1 MTDDMSRLEAS
12 DDSEPELESLMQRY
26 QQADSTAATLLAER
40 LSGKLYRYFLAQVR
54 DPALAEDLLQDSW
67 LRIHKSRH
75 TYRPGEPL
83 LPWVFAIARRVQV
96 DRYRKSKRIERHEV
110 QRDFVEDIP
119 ALTPQESATDAL
131 PDLAELLKT
140 LPPQQRETVLLLKVS
155 GLSLEEVSRATGVS
169 VGAVKQ
175 RAHRAYTNLRRLF
188 GGGQ

>member
-1 MTDDMSRLEAS
+1 MADDVSRLEAP
-12 DDSEPELESLMQRY
+12 DDSEAELESLMQRY

-54 DPALAEDLLQDSW
+54 EPALAEDLLQDSW

-75 TYRPGEPL
+75 TYRPAEPL

-96 DRYRKSKRIERHEV
+96 DRYRKNKRIGRHEV
-110 QRDFVEDIP
+110 QKDFVEDIP
-119 ALTPQESATDAL
+119 VVAPQKSPTDAL

-175 RAHRAYTNLRRLF
+175 RAHRAYENLRRLF
-188 GGGQ
+188 GGGR

>member
-1 MTDDMSRLEAS
+1 MADDVSRLEAP
-12 DDSEPELESLMQRY
+12 DDSEAELESLMQRY

-54 DPALAEDLLQDSW
+54 EPALAEDLLQDSW

-96 DRYRKSKRIERHEV
+96 DRYRKNKRIGRHEV
-110 QRDFVEDIP
+110 QKDFVEDIP
-119 ALTPQESATDAL
+119 AVAPQKSPTDAL

-175 RAHRAYTNLRRLF
+175 RAHRAYENLRRLF
-188 GGGQ
+188 GGGR